1 MIGVFV
7 RYNRCITKCNL
18 KDIVEVTE
26 LQRNQLESKDL
37 IADQRSNHMAKEI
50 KEQVNEGAKPRT
62 KCNHFNI

>member
-37 IADQRSNHMAKEI
+37 IAEDPSEATIWQKKLRNK
-50 KEQVNEGAKPRT
+50 
-62 KCNHFNI
+62 